1 MAMPASAVIATGAGW
16 AATAPAARPTI
27 PTELRLAPCA
37 VKGVA
42 HEVPCGSIRRPLDPD
57 ESQGRTIEV
66 HVAVLPAVAR
76 NKHPDPIFF
85 LAGGPGQSAIDLAGT
100 VQAMLGRF
108 GNRRDIVLV
117 DQRGTGRSAPLE
129 CEKPDPWLSLAQA
142 ANEDTAVER
151 RRACLAELQAKPHG
165 DLRFYT
171 TTIAMHDLE
180 AVRAALGPVRINLV
194 GGSYGTRAALEYMR
208 LYPRHVRSAVLD
220 GVAPPD
226 MGLTGSFS
234 ADNQAALDAA
244 LDACAADAACER
256 RYPMLRAQWQRLL
269 TSLPRPIT
277 EAHPMTGVPETFELT
292 RSMVLGAVRRALYVP
307 ALAAALPA
315 AIDAGARGRH
325 APLLALTGS
334 LGNVRIAEGMHFS
347 VVCAEDV
354 PVAPGGSTGG
364 SIKPVRSEPRG
375 MDFRDDFDR
384 FYAKV
389 CEWWPRGKVSDDFR
403 VVPEAAAPT
412 LLLSGG
418 ADPATPARH
427 GERVAKLLGDKATHL
442 VVPHA
447 GHGVMALACVREA
460 IYHFVERADQSPAP
474 RPVLPCA
481 ERIPRPRPFVPPS
494 RGGASAGTAE

>member
-1 MAMPASAVIATGAGW
+1 MAMPASAVIATSAGW
-16 AATAPAARPTI
+16 AATAPAAIPT
-27 PTELRLAPCA
+27 TELRLAPCA

-42 HEVPCGSIRRPLDPD
+42 HEVPCGSIRRLLDPD
-57 ESQGRTIEV
+57 EPQGRTIDV
-66 HVAVLPAVAR
+66 HIAVLPAVAR

-85 LAGGPGQSAIDLAGT
+85 LAGGPGQSAIDLAGA

-108 GNRRDIVLV
+108 GNRRDIVLI

-129 CEKPDPWLSLAQA
+129 CEKPDPWLPLAQA
-142 ANEDTAVER
+142 ASEDAAVER
-151 RRACLAELQAKPHG
+151 RRACLVELQAKPHG

-171 TTIAMHDLE
+171 TTMAMHDVE
-180 AVRAALGPVRINLV
+180 AVRAALGPARINLV

-208 LYPRHVRSAVLD
+208 LYPRRVRSAVLD

-226 MGLTGSFS
+226 MGLIGSFS

-244 LDACAADAACER
+244 LEACAADEACER
-256 RYPMLRAQWQRLL
+256 RYPKLREQWQRLL
-269 TSLPRPIT
+269 TSLPRAVS
-277 EAHPMTGVPETFELT
+277 EAHPMTGVPESFELT

-315 AIDAGARGRH
+315 AIDAAARGRH
-325 APLLALTGS
+325 GPLLALTGS
-334 LGNVRIAEGMHFS
+334 LGNMRIAEGMHFS
-347 VVCAEDV
+347 VVCAEDL
-354 PVAPGGSTGG
+354 PAAPGGPSG
-364 SIKPVRSEPRG
+364 PVRSEPRG
-375 MDFRDDFDR
+375 LDFRDDFDR
-384 FYAKV
+384 LYARV

-403 VVPEAAAPT
+403 IVTEAATPT

-447 GHGVMALACVREA
+447 GHGLMGLACVREA
-460 IYHFVERADQSPAP
+460 IYNFVERADQSPAP

-481 ERIPRPRPFVPPS
+481 DRIPRPRPFVPPT
-494 RGGASAGTAE
+494 RGGAPEGTAE